1 MKIQKDETDPST
13 PRLKETI
20 LRRGGYFGERA
31 LVEPVVRI
39 ATVTALSAQVIK
51 VAACRLPFAAA
62 YVPPPVSCLPSL
74 TCRLLVARHVL
85 CRLPFLDTIP

>member
-1 MKIQKDETDPST
+1 MQAVKIQKDETDPAT

-51 VAACRLPFAAA
+51 VAAGRRLR
-62 YVPPPVSCLPSL
+62 PPSCLPPPISHL
-74 TCRLLVARHVL
+74 PLAGCAAHA
-85 CRLPFLDTIP
+85 LPFTIP